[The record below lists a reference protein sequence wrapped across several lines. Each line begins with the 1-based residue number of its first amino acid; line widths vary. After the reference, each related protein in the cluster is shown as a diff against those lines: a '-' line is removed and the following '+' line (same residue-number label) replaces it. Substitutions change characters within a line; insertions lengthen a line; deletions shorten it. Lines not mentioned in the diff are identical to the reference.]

1 MRHSVLIF
9 RMEWCGFLQKGEWNR
24 AILEFDFVM
33 ETIFLQDKDRI
44 VVVSKTMNPWIM
56 SIV

>member
-1 MRHSVLIF
+1 
-9 RMEWCGFLQKGEWNR
+9 MECRGFLQKGEWNR

-44 VVVSKTMNPWIM
+44 VVVSKTM
-56 SIV
+56 